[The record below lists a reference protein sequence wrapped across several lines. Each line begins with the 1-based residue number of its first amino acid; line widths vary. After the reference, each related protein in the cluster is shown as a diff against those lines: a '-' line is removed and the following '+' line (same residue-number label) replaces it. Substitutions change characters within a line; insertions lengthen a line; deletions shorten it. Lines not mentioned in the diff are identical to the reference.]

1 MSNTKRRKTKQ
12 VFVGNV
18 PIGGTA
24 PIPIQSMTTSDTS
37 NLNSI
42 LPEIERL
49 ENSGCQIIRITVP
62 NENAIKA
69 IPKIKRHTT
78 IPLVADIHFNYR
90 LALAAIDA
98 GIDKIRIN
106 PGNIG
111 DNERVKKVLQKAKAN
126 KIPIRIG
133 VNSGSLEKD
142 LMKKYG
148 HPCSEAMVASAEKH
162 INLCLENGFEDIVV
176 SLKSS
181 DVRLTIEANRLFS
194 SKYDFPL
201 HLGVT
206 EAGPPWQGTIKSCIG
221 IGTLLS
227 EGIGDTLRVSLT
239 GDPVEEVKVGLAIL
253 KSVGLAKPGIS
264 IISCPTC
271 GRTEVDIIKIVAEL
285 EKKTSE
291 IQKNI
296 KIAVMGCAVNGPGE
310 AKEADVGV
318 AFGKHKALLF
328 RKGKI
333 IDRIEPDEVV
343 ERLLFEIDKF

>member
-1 MSNTKRRKTKQ
+1 MINIKRRKTRQ
-12 VFVGNV
+12 VSVGNV
-18 PIGGTA
+18 LIGGSA
-24 PIPIQSMTTSDTS
+24 PIPIQSMTTSNTS
-37 NLNSI
+37 DLNSV

-49 ENSGCQIIRITVP
+49 ENSGCQIIRITIP
-62 NENAIKA
+62 DENAVNA
-69 IPKIKRHTT
+69 IPKIKKHTNV
-78 IPLVADIHFNYR
+78 PLVADIHFNYR

-111 DNERVKKVLQKAKAN
+111 DKERVKKILQKAKAS

-148 HPCSEAMVASAEKH
+148 HPCPEAVVASAERH
-162 INLCLENGFEDIVV
+162 INFCLENGFEDIVV

-206 EAGPPWQGTIKSCIG
+206 EAGPLWQGTIKSCVG

-253 KSVGLAKPGIS
+253 KSLGLAKPGVS

-271 GRTEVDIIKIVAEL
+271 GRTEADIIKIVTEL
-285 EKKTSE
+285 EKKTRE
-291 IQKNI
+291 IKKNI
-296 KIAVMGCAVNGPGE
+296 KVAVMGCAVNGPGE

-318 AFGKHKALLF
+318 AFGEHKALLF
-328 RKGKI
+328 RRGKI
-333 IDRIEPDEVV
+333 VDRIEPEKVV